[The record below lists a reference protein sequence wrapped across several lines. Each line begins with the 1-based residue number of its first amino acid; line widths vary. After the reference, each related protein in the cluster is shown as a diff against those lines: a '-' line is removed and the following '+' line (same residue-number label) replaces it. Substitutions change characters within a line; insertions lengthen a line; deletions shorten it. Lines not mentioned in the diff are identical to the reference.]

1 MCDLEH
7 PFLICVNHSM
17 FPDSTVYYLLAGTL
31 LEAAGLEPLALL
43 LYHSMAVCV
52 FQSALFLGG
61 CQTLKVRTEY

>member
-7 PFLICVNHSM
+7 PLLIYVNHSM

-31 LEAAGLEPLALL
+31 LEAAGLEA
-43 LYHSMAVCV
+43 A
-52 FQSALFLGG
+52 GG